1 MPVLV
6 TGASGFLG
14 GRLAEMLGEQGEE
27 VIVLARANSD
37 LRHLADTPVRV
48 VRGDLGDAAALGEA
62 TRQVTQIY
70 HCAACSTDWAPQKTY
85 VDANVVGTRNLLAAA
100 RNAGSL
106 ARFVHVSTTDVYG
119 YPETPCT
126 EEHPFVDA
134 GLPYNQ
140 TKGAGEAA
148 VWQAHA
154 EGLPV
159 TILRPATI
167 YGPRGKDFTQEIA
180 TLLRQ
185 RVMAYVDGGSATG
198 GFTYVDN
205 VAQAMLDAA
214 TSPHTLGQAYN
225 IADGTNATWRDYAT
239 LFAQQLG
246 AKPPWINL
254 PFGTAMALS
263 ALFEA
268 PHRLLG
274 LGGRPLLTKHA
285 VYLLGRDQEF
295 PIGKA
300 RKGFGFDPKIS
311 LEEGISRSVAWLAD
325 ARASKR

>member
-1 MPVLV
+1 MPALV

-14 GRLAEMLGEQGEE
+14 GRLAQMLHEQGEE

-37 LRHLADTPVRV
+37 LRHLATTPVRV
-48 VRGDLGDAAALGEA
+48 VRGDLGDAAALREA
-62 TRQVTQIY
+62 VGQATHIF

-85 VDANVVGTRNLLAAA
+85 VDANVSGTQNLLAAA

-106 ARFVHVSTTDVYG
+106 QRFVHVSTTDIYG

-126 EEHPFVDA
+126 EKHPFVDA

-148 VWQAHA
+148 VWEAHA

-185 RVMAYVDGGSATG
+185 RVMAYVGGGNATG

-214 TSPHTLGQAYN
+214 VSPTTLGEAYN
-225 IADGTNATWRDYAT
+225 IVDGTNATWRDYAT
-239 LFAQQLG
+239 LFARQLG

-263 ALFEA
+263 RIFEA

-274 LGGRPLLTKHA
+274 LSGRPLLTKHS

-295 PIGKA
+295 PIEKA
-300 RKGFGFDPKIS
+300 KSGFGFVPKIS
-311 LEEGISRSVAWLAD
+311 LEEGIRRSVAWLAD
-325 ARASKR
+325 SQAAKR